1 MGTAFESIQS
11 RDAEE
16 KPSQSQFEAEK
27 PLRRRC
33 CRTISESSGRPFR
46 VPFFV
51 HGSRDLGEHDQISLV
66 AIRHCND
73 VLLSFRTEIK
83 KPPHREKARRRRQSC
98 AELRYQ
104 PAYYGLLFMSFIA
117 FQICTYVYGYII
129 PFLFSFFR

>member
-1 MGTAFESIQS
+1 LEEVGDGQLTSQLFNQGHFEAMGIDFESIQS

-16 KPSQSQFEAEK
+16 KPSQIHFEAGK

-51 HGSRDLGEHDQISLV
+51 HGSRDLGEHDHISIV
-66 AIRHCND
+66 AIQHCND

-83 KPPHREKARRRRQSC
+83 KPPPQRKGPE
-98 AELRYQ
+98 
-104 PAYYGLLFMSFIA
+104 
-117 FQICTYVYGYII
+117 T
-129 PFLFSFFR
+129 